1 VKVLLTGGAGFIGRP
16 TTGALRR
23 AGADVSVYDRALDPR
38 DDITD
43 LDRVCAAMQGRRAV
57 VHLAAKVGLGV
68 DLDDMDDYVR
78 TNDLGTAIVLRA
90 AATVGVQ
97 RLVYASSMVV
107 YGEGAYECRR
117 DGPIAPPP
125 RTRADLS
132 AGRFDP
138 RCPACGDNLVPG
150 LVPESVPFDPRNTYA
165 ATKAHG
171 EQLAGSWARETNASV
186 AALRFHNVYGRGLPI
201 DTPYAGVA
209 ALFRSRLMQAEPPLV
224 YEDGQQRRNF
234 VHVNDVAEA
243 VLAATV
249 AGLPS
254 GLTALNIGT
263 AEIHTVGQ
271 MAELMSAAMCGPPPV
286 TTGRY
291 RLGDVRH
298 ITADSSKAAR
308 VLGWSSR
315 IRLEDGIADLVHAEE
330 GRSPPNPVV
339 SDS

>member
-1 VKVLLTGGAGFIGRP
+1 VKVFLTGGAGFIGRP
-16 TTGALRR
+16 TAGALRR
-23 AGADVSVYDRALDPR
+23 AGAEVSVFDRALDPR
-38 DDITD
+38 DDITA
-43 LDRVCAAMQGRRAV
+43 LDQVCAAVQGCHVV

-90 AATVGVQ
+90 AATAGVR

-125 RTRADLS
+125 RTPEDLC

-138 RCPACGDNLVPG
+138 PCPACGDDLIPE
-150 LVPESVPFDPRNTYA
+150 LVPESAPLDPRNTYA
-165 ATKAHG
+165 ATKVHG

-186 AALRFHNVYGRGLPI
+186 AALRFHNVYGRGLPV

-209 ALFRSRLMQAEPPLV
+209 ALFRSRLMHGEAPLV

-234 VHVNDVAEA
+234 VHVDDVAEA
-243 VLAATV
+243 VVAATM
-249 AGLPS
+249 ADLPL
-254 GLTALNIGT
+254 GRCTAINIGT
-263 AEIHTVGQ
+263 AKIHTVGR
-271 MAELMSAAMCGPPPV
+271 MAELMSAAVGGPQPI
-286 TTGRY
+286 TTGQY

-298 ITADSSKAAR
+298 ITADCSKAAR
-308 VLGWSSR
+308 ALGWSSS
-315 IRLEDGIADLVHAEE
+315 IRLEDGIADLVH
-330 GRSPPNPVV
+330 
-339 SDS
+339 SDA

>member
-1 VKVLLTGGAGFIGRP
+1 VKVLLTGGAGFIGRS
-16 TTGALRR
+16 TAGALSR
-23 AGADVSVYDRALDPR
+23 AGAEVSVFDWALDVR
-38 DDITD
+38 DDITA
-43 LDRVCAAMQGRRAV
+43 LDRVCAVMQGCDAV

-78 TNDLGTAIVLRA
+78 NNDLGTAIVLRA
-90 AATVGVQ
+90 AATVGVR

-125 RTRADLS
+125 RTPEDLS

-138 RCPACGDNLVPG
+138 RCPACGDYLIPR
-150 LVPESVPFDPRNTYA
+150 LVPESAPFDPRNTYA
-165 ATKAHG
+165 ATKVHG

-186 AALRFHNVYGRGLPI
+186 AALRFHNVYGRGLPV

-209 ALFRSRLMQAEPPLV
+209 ALFRSRLIHGEPPLV
-224 YEDGQQRRNF
+224 YEDGKQRRNF
-234 VHVNDVAEA
+234 VHVDDVAEA
-243 VLAATV
+243 VVAATM
-249 AGLPS
+249 ADLPL
-254 GLTALNIGT
+254 GGCTAMNIGT
-263 AEIHTVGQ
+263 DEIHTVGR
-271 MAELMSAAMCGPPPV
+271 MAELMSAAMGGPPPV
-286 TTGRY
+286 TTGQY

-315 IRLEDGIADLVHAEE
+315 IRLEDGIADLVHAEA
-330 GRSPPNPVV
+330 
-339 SDS
+339 

>member
-1 VKVLLTGGAGFIGRP
+1 VKILLTGGAGFIGWP
-16 TTGALRR
+16 TAGALRR
-23 AGADVSVYDRALDPR
+23 AGAEVMSFDRALDPH

-43 LDRVCAAMQGRRAV
+43 LDRVCAAVQGCDAV

-68 DLDDMDDYVR
+68 DLGDMDDYVR

-90 AATVGVQ
+90 AATAGVR

-117 DGPIAPPP
+117 DGPIVALPRAPE
-125 RTRADLS
+125 DLS

-138 RCPACGDNLVPG
+138 RCPACGEHLIPG
-150 LVPESVPFDPRNTYA
+150 LVPESAPLDPRNTYA
-165 ATKAHG
+165 ATKVHG

-186 AALRFHNVYGRGLPI
+186 AALRFHNVYGRGLPV

-209 ALFRSRLMQAEPPLV
+209 ALFRSRLIHGEAPLV

-234 VHVNDVAEA
+234 VHVDDVAQA
-243 VLAATV
+243 VVAATT
-249 AGLPS
+249 ADLPV
-254 GLTALNIGT
+254 GGCTAMNIGT
-263 AEIHTVGQ
+263 AEIHTVGR
-271 MAELMSAAMCGPPPV
+271 MAELMSAAAGGPPPV
-286 TTGRY
+286 TTGQY

-298 ITADSSKAAR
+298 ITADSSKADR

-315 IRLEDGIADLVHAEE
+315 IRLEDGIADLVHAEA
-330 GRSPPNPVV
+330 
-339 SDS
+339 